1 MMMPWVCFCCGS
13 RQDCAH
19 REIELVVFV
28 RQNNREQFA
37 IERAQAAIE
46 RAADRIEA
54 VADRKP
60 PQSADEAQ
68 RELADLKLRKLA

>member
-1 MMMPWVCFCCGS
+1 MMMPWACFCCGS
-13 RQDCAH
+13 RQDCDH

-37 IERAQAAIE
+37 IERAQTAIE
-46 RAADRIEA
+46 RAAARIEA

-60 PQSADEAQ
+60 PQSADEVQ
-68 RELADLKLRKLA
+68 TELVEPKLRKLG